1 MAIDQDT
8 MKAITQ
14 RMKQRRLELGYSY
27 QDLANLTGMSK
38 STLQRYE
45 TGAISNLPLHRL
57 RTIATALNVD
67 PEWLLGWKK
76 DEAKAEVGNG
86 MLMRPLHAIHL
97 EDIDYDRIYEAVAK
111 AAAATGQTDDF
122 ILLDEDPQI
131 DRILASVSQLNTQ
144 GLTRLK
150 DYAEDLVASGK
161 YQKEKPSE
169 EG

>member
-76 DEAKAEVGNG
+76 DEAKE
-86 MLMRPLHAIHL
+86 L
-97 EDIDYDRIYEAVAK
+97 
-111 AAAATGQTDDF
+111 F
-122 ILLDEDPQI
+122 
-131 DRILASVSQLNTQ
+131 
-144 GLTRLK
+144 
-150 DYAEDLVASGK
+150 K
-161 YQKEKPSE
+161 YI
-169 EG
+169 G